1 MPSAVQQGL
10 QQGSGAWNLS
20 ECNTGGD
27 DFPRFV
33 TSGSADRELFVTF
46 HNSRSPEDASC
57 ASMDHNAGQLNLYA
71 TANYPPYGAF
81 PCFPNS
87 EVAADAVAHELGH
100 FLGLGD
106 VGGAN
111 CSDYIMAPGTYTIQ
125 NGQISYGTFQA
136 IQEDECETADYVNST
151 PTEELAESPPP
162 IDPGTQNPPGAVDGS
177 GSPILLDLS
186 RNGFALTGLAAGVR
200 FDIDADGVA
209 ETVSWTQSG
218 SDDAFLVLD
227 RDGNGWIEGGA
238 ELFGDA
244 TPQPASAS
252 ANGYLALAVF
262 DGHTGGGNGDGQI
275 TEADRVFSGL
285 RLWTDENHDGRS
297 QAGELATLE
306 SQGVEAIDLI
316 YRESRRRDRYGNEFR
331 YRSVVRFAGQ
341 RAPVF
346 CADVFFLVGD

>member
-1 MPSAVQQGL
+1 MPSVVQQGV

-20 ECNTGGD
+20 ECNAGGD
-27 DFPRFV
+27 DFPRFLL
-33 TSGSADRELFVTF
+33 SGSADRELFVMY
-46 HNSRSPEDASC
+46 HNYQSPDEASC
-57 ASMDHNAGQLNLYA
+57 ASMDHSAGQINLYA
-71 TANYPPYGAF
+71 RAAYPNQGSF
-81 PCFPNS
+81 PCFPNA
-87 EVAADAVAHELGH
+87 EVVADAVAHELGH

-106 VGGAN
+106 VGAN
-111 CSDYIMAPGTYTIQ
+111 CSGYIMGPGSYTIQ

-136 IQEDECETADYVNST
+136 IQGDECEMADYVNST

-162 IDPGTQNPPGAVDGS
+162 TDPGAQNPSGAVDGS

-186 RNGFALTGLAAGVR
+186 RNGFALTGLAAGVW

-209 ETVSWTQSG
+209 ETVSWTQQG

-244 TPQPASAS
+244 TLQPSSA
-252 ANGYLALAVF
+252 APNGYLALEVF
-262 DGHTGGGNGDGQI
+262 DQPAEGGNRDGQI
-275 TEADRVFSGL
+275 TEADRIFSEL

-297 QAGELATLE
+297 QASELATLE
-306 SQGVEAIDLI
+306 SQRIEAVELV

-331 YRSVVRFAGQ
+331 YRSVVRFADR

-346 CADVFFLVGD
+346 CADVFFLVED